1 MTWYQHDRQGANNMN
16 DIHMLN
22 AMQEMLYYVMVAVC
36 IVTIP
41 TLIVGVI
48 LSIVQA
54 ATQINEMTLT
64 FIPKF
69 IVMFTIL
76 FILSP
81 WLMEKLVIIMHR
93 YMNNLSSYIR

>member
-1 MTWYQHDRQGANNMN
+1 MN

-22 AMQEMLYYVMVAVC
+22 AMQEMLYYVMMAVC

-41 TLIVGVI
+41 VLVVGLAISV
-48 LSIVQA
+48 LQA
-54 ATQINEMTLT
+54 ATQLNEMTLT

-69 IVMFTIL
+69 VVMFTLL

-81 WLMEKLVIIMHR
+81 WLMGKLIAITHQFL
-93 YMNNLSSYIR
+93 NNLPMYIK

>member
-1 MTWYQHDRQGANNMN
+1 MTN
-16 DIHMLN
+16 IHMLN
-22 AMQEMLYYVMVAVC
+22 AMQQMLYYVMMGVC

-69 IVMFTIL
+69 MVMFTLL
-76 FILSP
+76 FIISP
-81 WLMEKLVIIMHR
+81 WLMNKLILLTHQFL
-93 YMNNLSSYIR
+93 NNLPMYIR